1 MAESEVEP
9 GKAPREAGFTGTPEA
24 WRITDPRWSRRDF
37 LRTSS
42 LAAAGLAAGPL
53 LAACGGSGSSTA
65 ASPAPAGAIPKPRP
79 GAKIQLLQ
87 WNSFVPAADEEIRR
101 QAKAFSDANNV
112 EVTIQTVTGD
122 QLQPKTAAAVEAGSG
137 PDIIQMQY
145 GWPHLY
151 DTACLDVGDVV
162 AILKDK
168 LGAINQV
175 NDAFCKVNGKYLAV
189 PYAQVPN
196 AWTYRTD
203 LWQQAGFTSFFKTWD
218 ELAAD
223 GKQLKSKNLPP
234 IAVSLGHA
242 YGDAIT
248 MWYPVLWDFGGREVS
263 SDGKHVTI
271 SSKETESALKWA
283 IDTWK
288 NGYISQNTLSWL
300 DPDNNQAYHS
310 GLITATLNGASIYIK
325 EVYTTATNHKFA
337 AVSDNADQAKSATS
351 AATLN
356 LIFNHAVMKWT
367 QEADTAKA
375 FILYLMDQANYTSW
389 LNASVGYNGGPFKA
403 LSTADIF
410 QKDTKLKPFLDVIGQ
425 GRWPGWPA
433 QPSKATAQSQVQ
445 FVIVDMFAK
454 AVTSGDAKG
463 AIADAEQK
471 LKRIYELP
479 S

>member
-1 MAESEVEP
+1 MGAS
-9 GKAPREAGFTGTPEA
+9 GPE
-24 WRITDPRWSRRDF
+24 WSRREF
-37 LRTSS
+37 LKTTG
-42 LAAAGLAAGPL
+42 LAAAGLTAGPL
-53 LAACGGSGSSTA
+53 IAACGGSPSAS
-65 ASPAPAGAIPKPRP
+65 ASPTPAGAIPKPRA
-79 GAKIQLLQ
+79 GAQIRLLQ
-87 WNSFVPAADEEIRR
+87 WVSFVPAADDEIRR

-112 EVTIQTVTGD
+112 QVTIETVTGD

-151 DTACLDVGDVV
+151 DTACTDVSDVV
-162 AILKDK
+162 GILTGK
-168 LGAINQV
+168 LGAINSV
-175 NDAFCKVNGKYLAV
+175 NDAFSKVNGKYLAV
-189 PYAQVPN
+189 PYCQVPN
-196 AWTYRTD
+196 AWSYRTD
-203 LWQQAGFTSFFKTWD
+203 LWQQAGLSSFFTTWD
-218 ELAAD
+218 ELAAN
-223 GKQLKSKNLPP
+223 GKQLKDKSLPP

-271 SSKETESALKWA
+271 NSKETTNAVNWA

-288 NGYISQNTLSWL
+288 SGAISQNTLSWL

-325 EVYTTATNHKFA
+325 ETYTTATNHKFA
-337 AVSDNADQAKSATS
+337 AVTNNAAQPKGQQG

-356 LIFNHAVMKWT
+356 LIFNHAIMKWT
-367 QEADTAKA
+367 NEAETAKA
-375 FILYLMDQANYTSW
+375 FILYLMDPTNYQQW
-389 LNASVGYNGGPFKA
+389 LNQSEGYNAGPFHA
-403 LSTADIF
+403 LANAQVF
-410 QKDTKLKPFLDVIGQ
+410 QTDTKLKPFLDVVGA

>member
-1 MAESEVEP
+1 MGEREP
-9 GKAPREAGFTGTPEA
+9 V
-24 WRITDPRWSRRDF
+24 WSRRDF
-37 LRTSS
+37 LKTTG
-42 LAAAGLAAGPL
+42 LAAAGLAAGPII
-53 LAACGGSGSSTA
+53 AACGGSGGTSPTPA
-65 ASPAPAGAIPKPRP
+65 AAGAIPKARP
-79 GAKIQLLQ
+79 GAQIRLLQ
-87 WNSFVPAADEEIRR
+87 WVSFVPAADDEIRR
-101 QAKAFSDANNV
+101 QAKEFSDANNV
-112 EVTIQTVTGD
+112 QVTIETVTGD

-151 DTACLDVGDVV
+151 DTACMDVTDMVDM
-162 AILKDK
+162 LKGK
-168 LGAINQV
+168 VGTVNQV

-189 PYAQVPN
+189 PYCQVPN
-196 AWTYRTD
+196 AWSYRTD
-203 LWQQAGFTSFFKTWD
+203 LWQQAGLSSFFTTWD
-218 ELAAD
+218 ELAAN
-223 GKQLKSKNLPP
+223 GKQLKSKGLPP

-271 SSKETESALKWA
+271 NSKETTDALNWA

-288 NGYISQNTLSWL
+288 SGSISQNTLSWL

-337 AVSDNADQAKSATS
+337 AVTDNAAQPRGRLGAS
-351 AATLN
+351 TLN
-356 LIFNHAVMKWT
+356 LIFNHAIMKWT
-367 QEADTAKA
+367 NEAETAKA
-375 FILYLMDQANYTSW
+375 FILYLMDSTNYQKW
-389 LNASVGYNGGPFKA
+389 LNASVGYNAGPFKG
-403 LSTADIF
+403 LSTADVF
-410 QKDTKLKPFLDVIGQ
+410 QKDTKLKPFQDVVGA

-463 AIADAEQK
+463 AITDAEQK

>member
-1 MAESEVEP
+1 MAEEP
-9 GKAPREAGFTGTPEA
+9 DFAFDPERSVWAPWT
-24 WRITDPRWSRRDF
+24 RRKF
-37 LRTSS
+37 LGAVG

-53 LAACGGSGSSTA
+53 IDACGGSGGSTA
-65 ASPAPAGAIPKPRP
+65 ATPTAGAIPKPRA
-79 GAKIQLLQ
+79 GAQIRLLQ
-87 WNSFVPAADEEIRR
+87 WNSFVPAADDEIRR
-101 QAKAFSDANNV
+101 QAKEFSDANNV
-112 EVTIQTVTGD
+112 QVTIETVTGD

-151 DTACLDVGDVV
+151 DTACLDVTDVV
-162 AILKDK
+162 NILKGK
-168 LGAINQV
+168 VNAINSV
-175 NDAFCKVNGKYLAV
+175 NDAFSKVNGKYLAV
-189 PYAQVPN
+189 PYCQVPN

-203 LWQQAGFTSFFKTWD
+203 FWQQAGLGGFFTTWD
-218 ELAAD
+218 ELASN
-223 GKQLKSKNLPP
+223 GKQLLSKNLPP

-263 SDGKHVTI
+263 ADGKHVTI
-271 SSKETESALKWA
+271 NSKETEDALKWA
-283 IDTWK
+283 TDTWRNK
-288 NGYISQNTLSWL
+288 YISQNTLSWL

-325 EVYTTATNHKFA
+325 EVYTTATNHKYA
-337 AVSDNADQAKSATS
+337 AVSDNAPQPKGRLGTS
-351 AATLN
+351 TLN
-356 LIFNHAVMKWT
+356 LVFNHAVMKWT
-367 QEADTAKA
+367 REEETAKA
-375 FILYLMDQANYTSW
+375 FILYLMDSTNYTKW
-389 LNASVGYNGGPFKA
+389 LNASVGYNAGPFKG
-403 LSTADIF
+403 LSSADIF
-410 QKDTKLKPFLDVIGQ
+410 QKDTKLKPYLDVVAT

-479 S
+479 A